1 MLLEYTIRL
10 LSYTVGTALAVFLLL
25 TALGKRSVK
34 LADRIL
40 VLSLAA
46 AAVWFGAQALDI
58 YFPMTVAL
66 GDSGLRAM
74 LQEVQSWAGLLL
86 AASVLH
92 LTLLW
97 AGAPWWAG
105 LAGYLGAALA
115 KWLAESGL
123 LAATW
128 VFAGLCL
135 IAAAAAAFRAS
146 ARETGFSRRYLRA
159 AALWLILA
167 AAAGGARGGESS
179 LFALAATGPLLW
191 TASYVYRYNLF
202 DLLISRRITF
212 IFALTLVSA
221 FYLFLVR
228 RIADFAEV
236 RFEAFGAVVQI
247 SLIFAV
253 AVLWLPLYEWIT
265 RFLSRRS
272 IRYTDYSKQV
282 IERAVP
288 ALEVRQR
295 IQFLAEEVGKLFQFR
310 RVLLYQSAP
319 PRQYGAYGCQVPAE
333 ALQDIDRLLEAAA
346 ASARPEFLHVAGS
359 KDPTQR

>member
-105 LAGYLGAALA
+105 LAGWLVNRQALQHVVTNLVQNALDASPQNAAVRIEAGFERPGTIRLAITDAGAGVPEELQEKIFEPFYTTKSSGTGLGLA
-115 KWLAESGL
+115 
-123 LAATW
+123 
-128 VFAGLCL
+128 
-135 IAAAAAAFRAS
+135 IAKKNV
-146 ARETGFSRRYLRA
+146 EELKGQLRVVSP
-159 AALWLILA
+159 LRDGRGSSFVVTFPGRP
-167 AAAGGARGGESS
+167 AAAGA
-179 LFALAATGPLLW
+179 
-191 TASYVYRYNLF
+191 
-202 DLLISRRITF
+202 
-212 IFALTLVSA
+212 
-221 FYLFLVR
+221 
-228 RIADFAEV
+228 
-236 RFEAFGAVVQI
+236 
-247 SLIFAV
+247 
-253 AVLWLPLYEWIT
+253 
-265 RFLSRRS
+265 
-272 IRYTDYSKQV
+272 K
-282 IERAVP
+282 
-288 ALEVRQR
+288 
-295 IQFLAEEVGKLFQFR
+295 
-310 RVLLYQSAP
+310 
-319 PRQYGAYGCQVPAE
+319 
-333 ALQDIDRLLEAAA
+333 
-346 ASARPEFLHVAGS
+346 
-359 KDPTQR
+359 